1 MHTALRPYATA
12 GVALVGAGLIAVG
25 PVTPTPHATMV
36 RDADVALTGSV
47 ANIPANALLAALNT
61 PANLVFGIQRFADAM
76 AASGSWEVSQPNN
89 VWGWDP
95 ANPEMLEGFVD
106 MLVPFP
112 ALSTPLGE
120 HLNWWAAA
128 NLPMYAG
135 CAFECP
141 DPIGMLKSMF
151 TVPMWKFYSPEG
163 YTFGE
168 VINPVDGK
176 PTAWSGQTVKLDR
189 FEVIKSVADYFTGEP
204 QAFKPVTMYD
214 FVTASANLAAALQV
228 TGHVPDWLAVREIE
242 TFVKLFI
249 PKPANPVVEDK
260 DYPDNPTGWPGGA
273 PETATTNLVSLDTV
287 KVAKADVEAPTET
300 APAETVAPKPAV
312 TAESV
317 VDSVKKTV
325 EETAS
330 APEATEGTDA
340 AEQATSDAPAEKP
353 SATPRRAG
361 SFSVQDTV
369 ANLQKKFAAATEKAT
384 EKSDKT
390 DKTDK
395 ADKGTDTTSKRTSD
409 RAEKSGGS
417 SSSDASSAKTS
428 KKESSGGDD

>member
-12 GVALVGAGLIAVG
+12 GVALVGASLIAVG
-25 PVTPTPHATMV
+25 PVTPTTHTTMV
-36 RDADVALTGSV
+36 RDAEVALTGSV
-47 ANIPANALLAALNT
+47 ANIPANAFMAALNT

-112 ALSTPLGE
+112 ALSQPLGE

-176 PTAWSGQTVKLDR
+176 PTEWSGQTVKLDR

-249 PKPANPVVEDK
+249 PKPATPAVEDQ

-273 PETATTNLVSLDTV
+273 PETATSTLVSLNTP
-287 KVAKADVEAPTET
+287 KVAKTDVATPEV
-300 APAETVAPKPAV
+300 APAKPAV
-312 TAESV
+312 TTESV
-317 VDSVKKTV
+317 V
-325 EETAS
+325 EAS
-330 APEATEGTDA
+330 EKASEKAPAPEATENTTEEAPAPEATDGTDA
-340 AEQATSDAPAEKP
+340 AEQAATDAPAEKP
-353 SATPRRAG
+353 SKTTRRAG
-361 SFSVQDTV
+361 SFNLQATV
-369 ANLQKKFAAATEKAT
+369 DNLQKKFAAATEKTSDTGT
-384 EKSDKT
+384 E
-390 DKTDK
+390 K
-395 ADKGTDTTSKRTSD
+395 ADKGTDKTSTRTSD
-409 RAEKSGGS
+409 RAEKSSDS
-417 SSSDASSAKTS
+417 SSAAKPAKKDTGS
-428 KKESSGGDD
+428 KE

>member
-12 GVALVGAGLIAVG
+12 GVALVGASLIAVG
-25 PVTPTPHATMV
+25 PVTPTPHTTLV

-47 ANIPANALLAALNT
+47 ANIPANAFIAALNT

-112 ALSTPLGE
+112 ALSRPLGE

-128 NLPMYAG
+128 NLPMHEG
-135 CAFECP
+135 CAFECT
-141 DPIGMLKSMF
+141 DPIGMLQSMF

-176 PTAWSGQTVKLDR
+176 PTEWSGQTIKLDR

-204 QAFKPVTMYD
+204 EAFRPVTLYD

-242 TFVKLFI
+242 TFVKLFV
-249 PKPANPVVEDK
+249 PKPENPAVEDK
-260 DYPDNPTGWPGGA
+260 DYPDNPTNWPGGA
-273 PETATTNLVSLDTV
+273 PETGTNLVSLDTL
-287 KVAKADVEAPTET
+287 KLAKTDVQ
-300 APAETVAPKPAV
+300 APAETAAPKPAA
-312 TAESV
+312 TTESV
-317 VDSVKKTV
+317 VDTVKKTV
-325 EETAS
+325 EQTPAPETT
-330 APEATEGTDA
+330 EATEDTAEEAADTASETTDA
-340 AEQATSDAPAEKP
+340 SGGGQSTTK
-353 SATPRRAG
+353 RRAG
-361 SFSVQDTV
+361 TFSVKDTV
-369 ANLQKKFAAATEKAT
+369 ASLQKKFESATQQAADNASERKSARAEKN
-384 EKSDKT
+384 
-390 DKTDK
+390 
-395 ADKGTDTTSKRTSD
+395 SD
-409 RAEKSGGS
+409 RAEKSAAGASTAAKADKASGS
-417 SSSDASSAKTS
+417 
-428 KKESSGGDD
+428 GDSE

>member
-12 GVALVGAGLIAVG
+12 GVALVGASLIAVG
-25 PVTPTPHATMV
+25 PVTPTPHTTLV

-47 ANIPANALLAALNT
+47 ANIPANAFMAALNT
-61 PANLVFGIQRFADAM
+61 PANMVFGIQRFADAM

-176 PTAWSGQTVKLDR
+176 PTEWSGQTVKLDR

-204 QAFKPVTMYD
+204 EAFRPVTMYD

-273 PETATTNLVSLDTV
+273 PETATTRLVSQDTV
-287 KVAKADVEAPTET
+287 AAPPASPQVQ
-300 APAETVAPKPAV
+300 APARPV
-312 TAESV
+312 TALFGT
-317 VDSVKKTV
+317 KTAEV
-325 EETAS
+325 TDVAQSPEETKGAAEDTAS
-330 APEATEGTDA
+330 TDDTEGAEPADA
-340 AEQATSDAPAEKP
+340 TAPAEKP

-361 SFSVQDTV
+361 SFSVQATV
-369 ANLQKKFAAATEKAT
+369 ENLQKKFAAATEKA
-384 EKSDKT
+384 DKG
-390 DKTDK
+390 TDK
-395 ADKGTDTTSKRTSD
+395 ADKGTEKADKGASTRTGD
-409 RAEKSGGS
+409 RAEKSGDS
-417 SSSDASSAKTS
+417 SSSDAGSAKSS
-428 KKESSGGDD
+428 KKDSGGQE

>member
-12 GVALVGAGLIAVG
+12 GVALVGASLIAVG
-25 PVTPTPHATMV
+25 PVTPTPHTTLV

-47 ANIPANALLAALNT
+47 ANIPANVFMAALNT
-61 PANLVFGIQRFADAM
+61 PANMVFGIQRFADAM

-112 ALSTPLGE
+112 ALSRPLGE

-128 NLPMYAG
+128 NLPMHEG
-135 CAFECP
+135 CAFECT
-141 DPIGMLKSMF
+141 DPIGMLQSMF

-176 PTAWSGQTVKLDR
+176 PTEWSEKNIKLDR

-204 QAFKPVTMYD
+204 EAFRPVTLYD

-242 TFVKLFI
+242 TFVKLFV

-260 DYPDNPTGWPGGA
+260 DYPDNPTNWPGGA
-273 PETATTNLVSLDTV
+273 PEAATNPLAGLDTI
-287 KVAKADVEAPTET
+287 KVAKTDVA
-300 APAETVAPKPAV
+300 APAKIAPAKPAV
-312 TAESV
+312 TTASDESV
-317 VDSVKKTV
+317 VDTVKKTV
-325 EETAS
+325 EETPA
-330 APEATEGTDA
+330 AETTETPATEESTGK
-340 AEQATSDAPAEKP
+340 AESAGGAESSTK
-353 SATPRRAG
+353 RRAG
-361 SFSVQDTV
+361 TFSVKDTV
-369 ANLQKKFAAATEKAT
+369 ASLQKKFESATQQAADNAAER
-384 EKSDKT
+384 KS
-390 DKTDK
+390 
-395 ADKGTDTTSKRTSD
+395 A
-409 RAEKSGGS
+409 RAEKNADRTAKSAAGASTAAKAEKGSG
-417 SSSDASSAKTS
+417 
-428 KKESSGGDD
+428 SGDSE

>member
-25 PVTPTPHATMV
+25 PVTPTPHAFVV

-47 ANIPANALLAALNT
+47 ANIPANAFMAALNT

-76 AASGSWEVSQPNN
+76 AESGSWEVSQPNN

-112 ALSTPLGE
+112 ALSRPLGE

-128 NLPMYAG
+128 NLPMHEG
-135 CAFECP
+135 CAFECT
-141 DPIGMLKSMF
+141 DPIGMLQSMF

-176 PTAWSGQTVKLDR
+176 PTEWSGKTIKLDR

-204 QAFKPVTMYD
+204 QAFRPVTMYD

-249 PKPANPVVEDK
+249 PKPENPAVEDK

-273 PETATTNLVSLDTV
+273 PETATTTLVGLDTL
-287 KVAKADVEAPTET
+287 KVAKTEVQAPAQTAAPT
-300 APAETVAPKPAV
+300 PAV
-312 TAESV
+312 TTEPVVETTVKATEKVTEKAAE
-317 VDSVKKTV
+317 
-325 EETAS
+325 EA
-330 APEATEGTDA
+330 EATEAPDTAEESSDKADASTGGQSGRKGT
-340 AEQATSDAPAEKP
+340 
-353 SATPRRAG
+353 
-361 SFSVQDTV
+361 FSVKDTV
-369 ANLQKKFAAATEKAT
+369 ASLQKKFESAKQQAEDSASERKSARAEKNADRQA
-384 EKSDKT
+384 KST
-390 DKTDK
+390 AGTSASSK
-395 ADKGTDTTSKRTSD
+395 ADKGSGSSD
-409 RAEKSGGS
+409 SGGGDSGGS
-417 SSSDASSAKTS
+417 D
-428 KKESSGGDD
+428 

>member
-25 PVTPTPHATMV
+25 PVTPTPHTTMV

-47 ANIPANALLAALNT
+47 ANIPANAFIAALNT

-112 ALSTPLGE
+112 ALSRPLGE

-128 NLPMYAG
+128 NLPMHEG
-135 CAFECP
+135 CAFECT

-287 KVAKADVEAPTET
+287 AAPPSSPEAQAPTRT
-300 APAETVAPKPAV
+300 LFGTK
-312 TAESV
+312 TAEATSV
-317 VDSVKKTV
+317 
-325 EETAS
+325 A
-330 APEATEGTDA
+330 
-340 AEQATSDAPAEKP
+340 QATKGTTEAADDTTATDDTESSESTNTEASDAPAEKP

-361 SFSVQDTV
+361 AFSVQDTV

-384 EKSDKT
+384 EKT

-395 ADKGTDTTSKRTSD
+395 GTDKGTDTTKRTSD

-417 SSSDASSAKTS
+417 SSSDASSAKTA
-428 KKESSGGDD
+428 KKESSGGDE